1 MAALGIR
8 SGVEA
13 EGWMWEWE
21 RPAFTKSL
29 MTTGTIVRGTT
40 AAPGRRG
47 RTYKTIA
54 ALKGK
59 GGHFT
64 LQVFLFALGT
74 TNRFRRPDDQGFK
87 IMAAVL
93 TNIFVNG
100 HRENLLSI
108 QSD

>member
-1 MAALGIR
+1 
-8 SGVEA
+8 
-13 EGWMWEWE
+13 MWELE
-21 RPAFTKSL
+21 RLAFRESL

-40 AAPGRRG
+40 TAPGRRG
-47 RTYKTIA
+47 RAYKTIA

-87 IMAAVL
+87 IMVAVL
-93 TNIFVNG
+93 TPIFVNG
-100 HRENLLSI
+100 HKENLLSI
-108 QSD
+108 R